1 MKKLF
6 SYFFLVLSLEL
17 IFSVNVN
24 AQFNVKANNVIL
36 IDTNANQVLYEK
48 NSNQRITAASFT
60 KLMTSVVVFDLIKK
74 DKLNLKDK
82 FIVSKNAWRLSSSG
96 YSAMFVMIGDSVS
109 VENLL
114 RGMII
119 SSGNDACIVL
129 AEGIAGTE
137 KKFVKLMNNKAKKI
151 RLSNTS
157 FSNSTGILTDPNI
170 TTVKDIAILSAY
182 LINNYPE
189 YYHYFSEKKFTWNRT
204 GGDPITQGN
213 RNPLLYKNINVDGL
227 KTSYN
232 SSDRYQLASSMKL
245 KNHNNSRIIAV
256 GSGFKNKNDRAKESF
271 KLLTWGKTNYHTFK
285 IVKKEPSQAQKE
297 AKLKTKNIKK
307 NTSSKKSNNS
317 KKLTIP
323 KSQKIKQ
330 IDKKVEFTPKQ
341 QRLINKFSTYEKK
354 CVPKKKVGLFN
365 KEKNCLKIKDI
376 LKLGSFK
383 KPNSYPVKMIGNCKI
398 DNWSC
403 ISKKAGQNVYK
414 NFVQR
419 SEKYHARKPGAM
431 IKGMAWYELLYL
443 DNLKKNTKKI
453 NRYLTNEPESYFN
466 FKSDVKKINS
476 LIKMNKGRIKMREA
490 LGFKIDNS
498 VEEVMKS
505 QWLLASFLNNDEQKV
520 KKVKIHKDI
529 KARKVLLAKYKSAI
543 SSYKKKL
550 QENSN

>member
-1 MKKLF
+1 M
-6 SYFFLVLSLEL
+6 
-17 IFSVNVN
+17 
-24 AQFNVKANNVIL
+24 
-36 IDTNANQVLYEK
+36 EK
-48 NSNQRITAASFT
+48 NF
-60 KLMTSVVVFDLIKK
+60 
-74 DKLNLKDK
+74 
-82 FIVSKNAWRLSSSG
+82 
-96 YSAMFVMIGDSVS
+96 
-109 VENLL
+109 
-114 RGMII
+114 
-119 SSGNDACIVL
+119 
-129 AEGIAGTE
+129 
-137 KKFVKLMNNKAKKI
+137 
-151 RLSNTS
+151 
-157 FSNSTGILTDPNI
+157 
-170 TTVKDIAILSAY
+170 
-182 LINNYPE
+182 
-189 YYHYFSEKKFTWNRT
+189 
-204 GGDPITQGN
+204 
-213 RNPLLYKNINVDGL
+213 
-227 KTSYN
+227 
-232 SSDRYQLASSMKL
+232 
-245 KNHNNSRIIAV
+245 
-256 GSGFKNKNDRAKESF
+256 
-271 KLLTWGKTNYHTFK
+271 
-285 IVKKEPSQAQKE
+285 
-297 AKLKTKNIKK
+297 
-307 NTSSKKSNNS
+307 
-317 KKLTIP
+317 
-323 KSQKIKQ
+323 
-330 IDKKVEFTPKQ
+330 
-341 QRLINKFSTYEKK
+341 
-354 CVPKKKVGLFN
+354 
-365 KEKNCLKIKDI
+365 LKIKDI